1 MSEKFKKFMEDFVE
15 SFESNFKY
23 DSHSMSNRLARYNIE
38 DENFKKELEKINDM
52 LSSVYSTFKEELKLL
67 NK

>member
-1 MSEKFKKFMEDFVE
+1 MSEKLKKCMEDFVE
-15 SFESNFKY
+15 SFDSNFNH

-38 DENFKKELEKINDM
+38 DENLKKELENINDM